1 MTTGPGNGEDA
12 RVDDDPMS
20 AGTKIGLGVAGALA
34 LLVVALL
41 VTGAQHS
48 SPSASA
54 GTGSASTTTTT
65 VSGTTVPT
73 ATGPGVVHVTLSD
86 AQGLGAPMTLV
97 ADKSTVPAGKVSF
110 VIKNTGTIEH
120 ELVALKLTGSEKWNT
135 LPVTDAGDPPAPVT
149 TGANKVSEAN
159 DVADTGTNLKPG
171 ETRTLV
177 ATLPAGNYALVCNI
191 AAHYGLGMRAPLT
204 VS

>member
-1 MTTGPGNGEDA
+1 MTTGPNNTGDA
-12 RVDDDPMS
+12 PADDDPMS
-20 AGTKIGLGVAGALA
+20 AGTKIGLGVAAALA

-41 VTGAQHS
+41 ITGARNS

-54 GTGSASTTTTT
+54 GTGSASTTTA
-65 VSGTTVPT
+65 SGTTVPT

-86 AQGLGAPMTLV
+86 AQGLGAPMKLI
-97 ADKSTVPAGKVSF
+97 ADKSTVPAGKISF
-110 VIKNTGTIEH
+110 VITNTGTIEH
-120 ELVALKLTGSEKWNT
+120 ELVALKLTGSQKWNT
-135 LPVTDAGDPPAPVT
+135 LPIADAGDPPAPVT

>member
-1 MTTGPGNGEDA
+1 MTTGPSNTGDA
-12 RVDDDPMS
+12 PADIGSSS

-41 VTGAQHS
+41 ITGAQHS

-54 GTGSASTTTTT
+54 GTGSASTTT
-65 VSGTTVPT
+65 GTTVPT

-86 AQGLGAPMTLV
+86 AQGLGAPMKLI
-97 ADKSTVPAGKVSF
+97 ADKSTVPAGKISF
-110 VIKNTGTIEH
+110 VITNTGTIEH
-120 ELVALKLTGSEKWNT
+120 ELVALKLTGSQKWNT
-135 LPVTDAGDPPAPVT
+135 LPIADAGDPPAPVT